1 MVPCFIYLVY
11 SKFVLICLKND
22 VIYELLLYI
31 CYIVVSLF
39 TDLADCL
46 GSRRMVKLGNF
57 SMCAY
62 GGLRFRRI
70 FESKFRV
77 VEERVSAENWLGF
90 DEYLFCFC
98 LFINMVI

>member
-39 TDLADCL
+39 MDLADCL

-77 VEERVSAENWLGF
+77 VEERVSAQNWLGF